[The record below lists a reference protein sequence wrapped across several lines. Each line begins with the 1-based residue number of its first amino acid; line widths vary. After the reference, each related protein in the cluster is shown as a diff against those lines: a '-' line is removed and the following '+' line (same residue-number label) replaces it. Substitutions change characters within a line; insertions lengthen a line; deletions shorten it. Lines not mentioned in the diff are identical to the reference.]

1 MIAVQQALRGLKKR
15 KVLVAVGAVCVVVF
29 LGLVW
34 IGSPSADETTSGTDD
49 AEAVPL
55 ATINA
60 GGMVFRIIGSVAL
73 VVGVLYAGMYAM
85 KVLSRRAGGGNLKK
99 DAICVL
105 QRKYIAPKKA
115 IYVVTVGNRA
125 MVVGV
130 TDTQISHLAD
140 LTEDEIESIK
150 ATEPQ
155 KPRQFRDHL
164 LAFGL
169 GMRNKP

>member
-1 MIAVQQALRGLKKR
+1 MTAVQQGLRSLRKR
-15 KVLVAVGAVCVVVF
+15 KVLVAIGAACVVMF

-34 IGSPSADETTSGTDD
+34 IGSPSADESTAGTDD
-49 AEAVPL
+49 GEAAPL
-55 ATINA
+55 TTINA
-60 GGMVFRIIGSVAL
+60 GGMVLRIIGSVAL
-73 VVGVLYAGMYAM
+73 VIGVLYAGMYAM

-130 TDTQISHLAD
+130 TDAQISHLAD
-140 LTEDEIESIK
+140 LSEDEIESIR
-150 ATEPQ
+150 AAEPQ
-155 KPRQFRDHL
+155 KPRQFKEHL